1 VANTVVLTI
10 YMKQK
15 NNSLIHHMVIYV
27 KIYQLGKAYCSLN
40 TTSWIQM
47 SHLNFLM
54 YLEFKNSIIF
64 S

>member
-27 KIYQLGKAYCSLN
+27 KMSLSKHSQV
-40 TTSWIQM
+40 TR
-47 SHLNFLM
+47 SHVAHFALVSTLPTW
-54 YLEFKNSIIF
+54 
-64 S
+64 